1 MTSNEINFDIP
12 QRIHFH
18 PLEKQE
24 LNIKEFLLQTDIQ
37 KKVKEKDQ
45 ETLQILQNPDVLRQ
59 IVEILSI
66 KPSEQQEDTDIF
78 KQLQVICSLFT
89 MEDNSFLLNTFL
101 GEKNLKN
108 SEFFLYTDLK
118 LGTEQFGSETK
129 LENIEIE
136 ETKQEKFQACNSP
149 LKTSIF
155 CQDSVELTPFQKN
168 DQFYSS
174 DNVFIDFL
182 DILKV
187 QGIEDTCVQYHFNL
201 IFSALLA
208 FKPETVQSLVL
219 EKHQNEKLLSYA
231 YKYVGDF
238 DISDVIEKLC
248 FQLYEP
254 SENISID
261 YLKRQEGQ
269 IAKIIN
275 ELLDLINVKIDE
287 FDLKSL
293 CRIIKNC
300 LKKCSSH
307 IHSQTFI
314 KFSNIIFAN
323 DRVQAYLNILLTSNS
338 TLASCE
344 IAQLFISGLQLIQQT
359 TADSE
364 YKNNSPQQFL
374 QQFEKKWLQ
383 IVIQNL
389 RRIKENK
396 LEFVD
401 TQKTLLTQFEQRIQ
415 MFGNHKL
422 SIIDMIF
429 EMVKLN
435 DPEIVNEIM
444 IQDYPS
450 LIFSYLFEYDW
461 NNLLHEKIYS
471 MINYLVNFVIS
482 SQQSSQYFES
492 RNYILLKHLIT
503 HVEIYKKIR
512 KAQSDDTVM
521 LSVKRVL
528 IKKPNMAFIIKIA
541 ESLERLRLEIREV
554 NQMLEAMQSLQR
566 EKWEDFCRTFLKK
579 NLDLQK
585 VKLGEYNKQKDIIQ
599 ESNFMVGKFIK
610 QSKNSKKLS
619 ERFRKNS
626 GKDMSLFVLNP
637 LNKKFS
643 TSSNDASQK
652 NETAYLKNNETT
664 NSELTQM
671 QRKKLIADDF
681 SNDKERDE
689 FSLCQP
695 RKKLS
700 ISVERKNQTSIT
712 QQIVSQ
718 YNSGLDKKETDT
730 KAKVQDEN
738 ENMQAAS
745 LRKQND
751 ILDHLDDSW
760 ETSRKRIITLGSSKK
775 SGISYDQAQIQK
787 NKLYSQE
794 ANKPDKNIQ
803 NQQVDQIMLKKK
815 SENNQTKTSSL
826 GAKLQENL
834 DIKKKK
840 FSCDENNSGQFLLSP
855 RIFQRRKR
863 VKSLPNLCCDYS
875 EEKVSNSTFKAT
887 NEGSIKTE
895 DFNSLFN
902 STENT
907 NKEKCIKIQSSCSV
921 ENNTQ
926 AEQNQPS
933 LLAMTLPDF
942 SNVSP
947 SKRQSKSQTLKQSS
961 SLKENYF
968 DDKTKT
974 DKSASDSFVKSL
986 IHNRNAFKISS
997 IQIQN
1002 KIFKSSKKMEKQS
1015 FNQPEQTSSIQ
1026 KISEEENDSQSET
1039 EMSNSKSN
1047 SKSDSS
1053 SDLQKFE
1060 QDSIQSIQHNAENTD
1075 SQTQIIL
1082 YDPQEKNI
1090 EDQQNCTDQFWLM
1103 TKPKSDSQTLFR
1115 DYEIRDTDTSLY
1127 VNDKKQCRKLTD
1139 ESPKQD
1145 SISEFFSNN
1154 NKGNDQKLD
1163 EIITQKI
1170 DDINPNVNLTR
1181 KRKES
1186 IFEMSFLSPI
1196 CQMISKDETENSINN
1211 EEYESSYQIS
1221 SILSQRLSSLSMNK
1235 SITLYQNPDKTLNQ
1249 QNQEYS
1255 CSQDQNV
1262 KQNAQNY
1269 QNQKLQQNVTQ
1280 NDTTCSIQQEND
1292 KSKSMNDYYLNQES
1306 SLIL

>member
-1 MTSNEINFDIP
+1 MTSNGINFDIP
-12 QRIHFH
+12 LRIHFH

-24 LNIKEFLLQTDIQ
+24 IDIKEFLLQTDIQ

-59 IVEILSI
+59 IVEILSV
-66 KPSEQQEDTDIF
+66 KPSEQQDNEGIF
-78 KQLQVICSLFT
+78 KSLQVICSLFT
-89 MEDNSFLLNTFL
+89 MEDNSCLLNAFL
-101 GEKNLKN
+101 GEKNFKN
-108 SEFFLYTDLK
+108 SEFYLYTDLK

-136 ETKQEKFQACNSP
+136 ETKQEKFQAYDSP

-155 CQDSVELTPFQKN
+155 CQDSEDLNPCQKN
-168 DQFYSS
+168 DQFYRS

-187 QGIEDTCVQYHFNL
+187 QGIEDTCVQYHFNQ

-219 EKHQNEKLLSYA
+219 EKHQNEQLLSYA
-231 YKYVGDF
+231 YKYIGDF

-254 SENISID
+254 SENIPID

-269 IAKIIN
+269 IVKIIN

-307 IHSQTFI
+307 IHSQIFI

-323 DRVQAYLNILLTSNS
+323 ERVQTYLNILLTSKS

-344 IAQLFISGLQLIQQT
+344 IAQLFITALQLIQQT
-359 TADSE
+359 TTDPE
-364 YKNNSPQQFL
+364 HKLNSPQL
-374 QQFEKKWLQ
+374 IPQQFEKRWLQ
-383 IVIQNL
+383 IVLKNL
-389 RRIKENK
+389 SRIKENK

-401 TQKTLLTQFEQRIQ
+401 KEKTLLTQFEQRIQ
-415 MFGNHKL
+415 MFGNDKL
-422 SIIDMIF
+422 SIIDFIF

-435 DPEIVNEIM
+435 DPEIVNEIIM
-444 IQDYPS
+444 QDYPT

-461 NNLLHEKIYS
+461 NNLLHDKIYS
-471 MINYLVNFVIS
+471 MINYLVNFAIS
-482 SQQSSQYFES
+482 SQKSSQYFES
-492 RNYILLKHLIT
+492 HNYILLKHLIT
-503 HVEIYKKIR
+503 HVEVYKKIR

-521 LSVKRVL
+521 LSVKRIQ

-541 ESLERLRLEIREV
+541 ESLERLREEVSEI

-566 EKWEDFCRTFLKK
+566 EKWEDFCRTFVKK

-585 VKLGEYNKQKDIIQ
+585 VKLGEYDKQKDIIQ
-599 ESNFMVGKFIK
+599 ESNFSEGKFIK
-610 QSKNSKKLS
+610 QSNNSKKLS

-637 LNKKFS
+637 SNKKFS
-643 TSSNDASQK
+643 TSSNDATQK
-652 NETAYLKNNETT
+652 SDSIFLKSNETT

-671 QRKKLIADDF
+671 QRKKLMVDDY
-681 SNDKERDE
+681 SNDKEKDE
-689 FSLCQP
+689 YSLCQS

-700 ISVERKNQTSIT
+700 ISVERKNQISII
-712 QQIVSQ
+712 QQNINQ
-718 YNSGLDKKETDT
+718 YNNSLDKRETDS
-730 KAKVQDEN
+730 KPKVQN
-738 ENMQAAS
+738 ENQNNQINS
-745 LRKQND
+745 QRKQSD

-760 ETSRKRIITLGSSKK
+760 ETSRKRIITLGSSNK

-787 NKLYSQE
+787 NKQYSQE
-794 ANKPDKNIQ
+794 AKKPDSDIQ
-803 NQQVDQIMLKKK
+803 NEQVDQIMLKKK
-815 SENNQTKTSSL
+815 SENNKTQTSSF

-834 DIKKKK
+834 EIKKKK
-840 FSCDENNSGQFLLSP
+840 FSYDENNSGQFLLSP
-855 RIFQRRKR
+855 RIFHRRKR
-863 VKSLPNLCCDYS
+863 VKSQPNLCFDYS
-875 EEKVSNSTFKAT
+875 DEKASNSAFNTLSEES
-887 NEGSIKTE
+887 NKTE
-895 DFNSLFN
+895 DFNSLFCSSDN
-902 STENT
+902 S
-907 NKEKCIKIQSSCSV
+907 NKEKFTTIKIQSSCSV

-926 AEQNQPS
+926 PEQNQSS
-933 LLAMTLPDF
+933 LSAMALSDF

-947 SKRQSKSQTLKQSS
+947 SKRQAKSQTLKQSN

-968 DDKTKT
+968 DDKTINEKG
-974 DKSASDSFVKSL
+974 SNESFIKSL
-986 IHNRNAFKISS
+986 IHNRHALKISS

-1002 KIFKSSKKMEKQS
+1002 KIFKASKKQEKKS

-1026 KISEEENDSQSET
+1026 KINEEENDSQSET

-1060 QDSIQSIQHNAENTD
+1060 QDSIQSIQHNEGNAD
-1075 SQTQIIL
+1075 SQAQIIQYEL
-1082 YDPQEKNI
+1082 QEKNM
-1090 EDQQNCTDQFWLM
+1090 EDQQNSSDQLWLM

-1115 DYEIRDTDTSLY
+1115 DYEIRDTDTSFY
-1127 VNDKKQCRKLTD
+1127 VNDKKDCRKLTD

-1163 EIITQKI
+1163 EIICQKL
-1170 DDINPNVNLTR
+1170 DDITPNVNLTR
-1181 KRKES
+1181 RRKES

-1196 CQMISKDETENSINN
+1196 CQMISKDETENSISN
-1211 EEYESSYQIS
+1211 EEYENPDQIS
-1221 SILSQRLSSLSMNK
+1221 GILSQRLSMNK
-1235 SITLYQNPDKTLNQ
+1235 SINLYQNLDKNSNQ

-1255 CSQDQNV
+1255 CSQEENV

-1280 NDTTCSIQQEND
+1280 NDTTCSIQLEND
-1292 KSKSMNDYYLNQES
+1292 KSKSMNDYILNQES
-1306 SLIL
+1306 SFIL

>member
-1 MTSNEINFDIP
+1 MTSNEINLDIP

-24 LNIKEFLLQTDIQ
+24 INIKELLLQSDIL

-66 KPSEQQEDTDIF
+66 KPSEQDEDADIF
-78 KQLQVICSLFT
+78 RQLQVICQLFR
-89 MEDNSFLLNTFL
+89 MEDNGHLLNAFL
-101 GEKNLKN
+101 GEKNFKN

-129 LENIEIE
+129 LENIQIE
-136 ETKQEKFQACNSP
+136 ETKQEKFQAYNSP

-155 CQDSVELTPFQKN
+155 CQDSEDLTPFQKN
-168 DQFYSS
+168 DQFYSA

-187 QGIEDTCVQYHFNL
+187 QGIEDAWVQYHFNQ

-219 EKHQNEKLLSYA
+219 EKHQNEQLLSYV
-231 YKYVGDF
+231 YKYIGDY

-254 SENISID
+254 SENIPID
-261 YLKRQEGQ
+261 YLKRQEDQ
-269 IAKIIN
+269 IIKIIN
-275 ELLDLINVKIDE
+275 ELLDLISVRIDE

-300 LKKCSSH
+300 LKKCNSH

-323 DRVQAYLNILLTSNS
+323 TRVQTYLNILLTSKS
-338 TLASCE
+338 TLATCE
-344 IAQLFISGLQLIQQT
+344 IAQLFVSALQLIQQAS
-359 TADSE
+359 ADSE
-364 YKNNSPQQFL
+364 QKLNSPKSFQQT
-374 QQFEKKWLQ
+374 FEKRWLQ
-383 IVIQNL
+383 IIVQNL

-396 LEFVD
+396 LEFID
-401 TQKTLLTQFEQRIQ
+401 KEKTLMTQFEQRIQ
-415 MFGNHKL
+415 MFGNDKL
-422 SIIDMIF
+422 SIIDLIF

-435 DPEIVNEIM
+435 DPEIVNEIIM
-444 IQDYPS
+444 QDYPS
-450 LIFSYLFEYDW
+450 LIFSYLFVYDW
-461 NNLLHEKIYS
+461 NNLLHDKIYS

-482 SQQSSQYFES
+482 SQASSQYVES
-492 RNYILLKHLIT
+492 NNYILLKHLIT
-503 HVEIYKKIR
+503 HVEVYKKIR

-521 LSVKRVL
+521 LSVKKVQ

-541 ESLERLRLEIREV
+541 ESLERLRQEMPEV

-585 VKLGEYNKQKDIIQ
+585 VKLGEYDKQKDMIQ
-599 ESNFMVGKFIK
+599 ESSFMEGKFIK
-610 QSKNSKKLS
+610 QSNNSKKLS

-637 LNKKFS
+637 SNKKFS
-643 TSSNDASQK
+643 TSSNDATQK
-652 NETAYLKNNETT
+652 SEPTYLKNNEIA
-664 NSELTQM
+664 NSQFTQM
-671 QRKKLIADDF
+671 QRKKLIDDDY
-681 SNDKERDE
+681 SDDKEKDE
-689 FSLCQP
+689 FSLCQS

-700 ISVERKNQTSIT
+700 ISVERKSSTNII
-712 QQIVSQ
+712 QQNINQ
-718 YNSGLDKKETDT
+718 YNSSLDKREADIKS
-730 KAKVQDEN
+730 KYQNEN
-738 ENMQAAS
+738 ENIQGS
-745 LRKQND
+745 FQRKESD

-760 ETSRKRIITLGSSKK
+760 EKNRKRIITLGSSNK

-794 ANKPDKNIQ
+794 AKKPDEIIQ
-803 NQQVDQIMLKKK
+803 SQQADQIMFKKK
-815 SENNQTKTSSL
+815 SENNQTKISSL
-826 GAKLQENL
+826 GARLQENL
-834 DIKKKK
+834 DMKKKK
-840 FSCDENNSGQFLLSP
+840 FSYDENNSNSFLLSP
-855 RIFQRRKR
+855 RIFHKRKR
-863 VKSLPNLCCDYS
+863 VKSQPNLCSDYS
-875 EEKVSNSTFKAT
+875 DEKSSNQIFKAA
-887 NEGSIKTE
+887 NEEQNKIE

-902 STENT
+902 NTDQT
-907 NKEKCIKIQSSCSV
+907 NKEKFTTIKIQSSCSI

-926 AEQNQPS
+926 TEQNQSS
-933 LLAMTLPDF
+933 LSAMALSDF

-947 SKRQSKSQTLKQSS
+947 SKRQGKSQTLKQSN

-968 DDKTKT
+968 EDKTKT
-974 DKSASDSFVKSL
+974 DNNSSDSVIKSL

-997 IQIQN
+997 IQIKN
-1002 KIFKSSKKMEKQS
+1002 KIFKSSKKQEKNS
-1015 FNQPEQTSSIQ
+1015 SNLPEQTSSIQ
-1026 KISEEENDSQSET
+1026 KINEEENDSQSET

-1053 SDLQKFE
+1053 SDLQKLE
-1060 QDSIQSIQHNAENTD
+1060 QDSIQSLPSNVENID
-1075 SQTQIIL
+1075 SQAQISSYEL
-1082 YDPQEKNI
+1082 QEKNI
-1090 EDQQNCTDQFWLM
+1090 EEQPNCSEQFWLM

-1115 DYEIRDTDTSLY
+1115 DFEVRDTETSFY
-1127 VNDKKQCRKLTD
+1127 VNDKKECRKLTD
-1139 ESPKQD
+1139 ESN

-1163 EIITQKI
+1163 EIISQKI
-1170 DDINPNVNLTR
+1170 EDITPNVNLTR
-1181 KRKES
+1181 RRKES

-1211 EEYESSYQIS
+1211 DEYESSDQIS
-1221 SILSQRLSSLSMNK
+1221 GILSQRLSMNK
-1235 SITLYQNPDKTLNQ
+1235 SINLYQTDKNSNQ

-1255 CSQDQNV
+1255 CSQDQTV
-1262 KQNAQNY
+1262 KQDTQNY

-1280 NDTTCSIQQEND
+1280 NDTTCSIQLEND

-1306 SLIL
+1306 SFIL